1 MKRFLVMMVMSLI
14 GISLVSAQE
23 KANQTSKNS
32 KAEQEVLQMEKAWND
47 ARAKT
52 DRAAFERLIADDFII
67 FAPNG
72 QSAEKA
78 SLIKGYRAPNLE
90 AIENGDIKVRV
101 YGETVVV
108 TGWNIRKW
116 RTMDRETSPQ
126 ERFTNVWVKRKGK
139 WQIVSSH
146 WDMRKEGPYTK

>member
-1 MKRFLVMMVMSLI
+1 MKKILVMITILLLSITVGLSQ
-14 GISLVSAQE
+14 G
-23 KANQTSKNS
+23 KNNQTSKNS
-32 KAEQEVLQMEKAWND
+32 KVVQEVLQMEKEWND

-67 FAPNG
+67 FTPGG
-72 QSAEKA
+72 QSAEKT

-101 YGETVVV
+101 YEDTAVV

-116 RTMDRETSPQ
+116 RTIDRETSPQ

-146 WDMRKEGPYTK
+146 WDVRKEGPFTK